1 MLELYEQNRVPP
13 AQGSEVDG
21 SSVGG
26 PSHPNAAKATAAT
39 EEQTSKQMS
48 SCSAPEHS
56 YADNHGVP
64 QRAVQNLGKNN
75 GTATEGGSTIT
86 GHKVDPELT
95 DSHHTDE
102 VPYKD
107 NSKDI
112 SDRTRSVV
120 EHVGEEKEKNNSKSE
135 TTEAGEWR
143 DDGVSH
149 KSSSIVSRNVEVR
162 EGPVGQSPKEAI
174 KMIDRDKVKAAL
186 EKRRKSRGE
195 MSRKKDVMD
204 EDDLIERE
212 LEDGV
217 ELAAEDEKNR
227 RERGQNWSKV
237 DNQDDGKVR
246 DESLNAHHV
255 GTKNHTSWGAKAE
268 SIVEEGEMLDD
279 ASPALNSRKRKAG
292 RSPDWHSEGKKW
304 NDSMSNNHHH
314 ALEDGS
320 RKNRSV
326 YADRELKRHAHENHL

>member
-21 SSVGG
+21 STGGG
-26 PSHPNAAKATAAT
+26 PSHHNVAKSTAAT
-39 EEQTSKQMS
+39 EEQTSKQVS
-48 SCSAPEHS
+48 SCSAPDHS
-56 YADNHGVP
+56 YADNHEAP

-75 GTATEGGSTIT
+75 GTTTEGGSAIT
-86 GHKVDPELT
+86 GHKVDSELT
-95 DSHHTDE
+95 DSHQTDKL
-102 VPYKD
+102 PYKE
-107 NSKDI
+107 NSRDI
-112 SDRTRSVV
+112 SDGTRSVV

-135 TTEAGEWR
+135 IVEAGEWR

-149 KSSSIVSRNVEVR
+149 KSSSIVGRNVEVR
-162 EGPVGQSPKEAI
+162 DGPVGQSPKAI

-212 LEDGV
+212 LEDGI

-227 RERGQNWSKV
+227 RERGQSWSKV

-246 DESLNAHHV
+246 EESLSGHHA
-255 GTKNHTSWGAKAE
+255 GTKSHTSWGTKVE
-268 SIVEEGEMLDD
+268 NVVEEGEMLDE

-292 RSPDWHSEGKKW
+292 RSPDWHSDGKKW

-314 ALEDGS
+314 ALEDGN